1 MNSDDILFY
10 ILRVSYLLLMNFN
23 SQITYKN
30 DDMKPSNKLT
40 SIHLPVQILTVLI
53 FNLLKHQKEKKKKQ
67 MKNNKLTFQN
77 KFNIIHL
84 HLPNMSLM
92 NHIKN
97 ILKLTMNHGM
107 NPTLIHLSFILKA
120 NMKLHSKNKSLLLFL
135 MNLQPKQ
142 RNIPVL
148 QTLLKLI
155 LNVEAF
161 TSTNT

>member
-10 ILRVSYLLLMNFN
+10 ILRVSYLLLMNSN
-23 SQITYKN
+23 NQITYKN

-40 SIHLPVQILTVLI
+40 SIHLSVQILTVLI

-67 MKNNKLTFQN
+67 MKNNKLTSQN
-77 KFNIIHL
+77 KFNIIHS
-84 HLPNMSLM
+84 HLPNMSLI

-97 ILKLTMNHGM
+97 ILKLIMNHGM
-107 NPTLIHLSFILKA
+107 NPTLIHLSFTLKA